1 MAQQTVIH
9 ASHLGAVYVS
19 EETVT
24 FGTAGTERRIHPRV
38 DTASLVPEQTEIEA
52 LRLRVVAHDPT
63 KPVRGYKGASGGF
76 EHYLQPDSTYL
87 VTAATPD
94 GDAASPLSVPMRCIL
109 GGESIAAGATIPS
122 GTYNVNGRVF
132 DVGTGQGARL
142 VEGQICA
149 VDQSNGGTEDL
160 VPCRVTT
167 RSTDT
172 ITVWPALAAAPD
184 AGGRV
189 INSRTWYATQT
200 NTRSMS
206 LALAPANGTALEY
219 RATGGTG
226 NVSISFT
233 RGELVTANFE
243 LTFADFTGP
252 ANLSLGAA
260 VAADPMASPLSTRGA
275 KMYLQPVATT
285 TRTCVKVDSFTLNIT
300 SGMEHLD
307 TLTCGVEGRK
317 GVMRS
322 AGLTEAFATIDLVC
336 DVDTDY
342 DTSYWT
348 SQTDLSLMLFVQL
361 DVSASVRRF
370 VVIDAPRVFVVGKPR
385 VERGDNNLS
394 KMSLTLRLLRDNTT
408 TGTGDLATAPLRIAT
423 I

>member
-9 ASHLGAVYVS
+9 ASHIGAVYVS
-19 EETVT
+19 EEIIA
-24 FGTAGTERRIHPRV
+24 FGTADVERRIHPRV
-38 DTASLVPEQTEIEA
+38 DTAALAAEQAEVEA

-63 KPVRGYKGASGGF
+63 KPVRGFKGATGGF
-76 EHYLQPDSTYL
+76 EHYLQPDATYL

-94 GDAASPLSVPMRCIL
+94 GDAAAPLTIPMRCIL

-122 GTYNVNGRVF
+122 GTYTPLVF
-132 DVGTGQGARL
+132 DVTATQGARL
-142 VEGQICA
+142 PAGQICA
-149 VDQSNGGTEDL
+149 VDQAAGSGTEDL
-160 VPCRVTT
+160 VPCRVTE
-167 RSTDT
+167 RVADT
-172 ITVWPALAAAPD
+172 IDVWPALAVAPD

-206 LALAPANGTALEY
+206 LALAPSNGTALEY

-243 LTFADFTGP
+243 LAFADFTGP

-260 VAADPMASPLSTRGA
+260 VAADPMAAPLSTRNA
-275 KMYLQPVATT
+275 KMFLQPVATT
-285 TRTCVKVDSFTLNIT
+285 TRACVKVDSFTLNIT

-322 AGLTEAFATIDLVC
+322 AGLTEAFATIDLVL

-342 DTSYWT
+342 DTSAWA

-385 VERGDNNLS
+385 VERGDNNLA

>member
-9 ASHLGAVYVS
+9 ASHIGAVYVS
-19 EETVT
+19 EEIIA
-24 FGTAGTERRIHPRV
+24 FGTADVERRIHPRV
-38 DTASLVPEQTEIEA
+38 DTAALAAEQAEVEA

-63 KPVRGYKGASGGF
+63 KPVRGFKGATGGF
-76 EHYLQPDSTYL
+76 EHYLQPDATYL

-94 GDAASPLSVPMRCIL
+94 GDAAAPLTIPMRCIL

-122 GTYNVNGRVF
+122 GTYTPLVF
-132 DVGTGQGARL
+132 DVTATQGARL
-142 VEGQICA
+142 PAGQICA
-149 VDQSNGGTEDL
+149 VDQAAGSGTEDL
-160 VPCRVTT
+160 VPCRVTE
-167 RSTDT
+167 RVTDT
-172 ITVWPALAAAPD
+172 IDVWPALAVAPD

-206 LALAPANGTALEY
+206 LALAPSNGTALEY

-243 LTFADFTGP
+243 LAFADFTGP

-260 VAADPMASPLSTRGA
+260 VAADPMATPLSTRGA

-285 TRTCVKVDSFTLNIT
+285 TRACVKVDSFTLNIT

-322 AGLTEAFATIDLVC
+322 AGLTEAFATIDLVL

-342 DTSYWT
+342 DTSAWA

>member
-19 EETVT
+19 EEST

-76 EHYLQPDSTYL
+76 EHYIQPDNTYL

-122 GTYNVNGRVF
+122 GTYTTEVF
-132 DVGTGQGARL
+132 DVTAGQGARL
-142 VEGQICA
+142 LSGQICA
-149 VDQSNGGTEDL
+149 VDQAAGGTEDL
-160 VPCRVTT
+160 VPCRVIT

-285 TRTCVKVDSFTLNIT
+285 TRDCVKVDSFTLNLT

-322 AGLTEAFATIDLVC
+322 AGLTEAFATIDLVL

-370 VVIDAPRVFVVGKPR
+370 VVIDAPRVFIVGKPR
-385 VERGDNNLS
+385 VERGDNSLA
-394 KMSLTLRLLRDNTT
+394 KMSLTLRCLRDNTT

>member
-19 EETVT
+19 EESP
-24 FGTAGTERRIHPRV
+24 FGTAGTEERIHPRV
-38 DTASLVPEQTEIEA
+38 DTATLSAEQTEIEA

-63 KPVRGYKGASGGF
+63 KPVRGYKAASGGF
-76 EHYLQPDSTYL
+76 EHYIQPDTTYL

-132 DVGTGQGARL
+132 DVGAATGSRL
-142 VEGQICA
+142 PAGQICA

-167 RSTDT
+167 RATDT
-172 ITVWPALAAAPD
+172 ITVWPALAAAPN

-206 LALAPANGTALEY
+206 LALAPSNGTALEY
-219 RATGGTG
+219 RALGGTG

-300 SGMEHLD
+300 SGMEHLE

-342 DTSYWT
+342 DTSYWA

-385 VERGDNNLS
+385 VERGDNNIS

>member
-9 ASHLGAVYVS
+9 ASHIGAVYVS
-19 EETVT
+19 EEIIA
-24 FGTAGTERRIHPRV
+24 FGTADVERRLHPRV
-38 DTASLVPEQTEIEA
+38 DTATIMAEQAEIEA

-63 KPVRGYKGASGGF
+63 KPVRGFKGATGGF
-76 EHYLQPDSTYL
+76 EHYLQPDATYL
-87 VTAATPD
+87 TATATPD
-94 GDAASPLSVPMRCIL
+94 TDAASPLSVPMRCIL
-109 GGESIAAGATIPS
+109 GGESIAAGATIPI
-122 GTYNVNGRVF
+122 GTYTTLVF
-132 DVGTGQGARL
+132 DVTATQGARL
-142 VEGQICA
+142 PAGHICA
-149 VDQSNGGTEDL
+149 VDQAAGSGTEDL

-167 RSTDT
+167 RATDT
-172 ITVWPALAAAPD
+172 ITVWPALATAPD
-184 AGGRV
+184 SGGRV
-189 INSRTWYATQT
+189 INGRNWYATQT

-206 LALAPANGTALEY
+206 LALAPSNGTALEY

-226 NVSISFT
+226 NITISFT
-233 RGELVTANFE
+233 RGELVTAGFE
-243 LTFADFTGP
+243 LAFADFTGP

-260 VAADPMASPLSTRGA
+260 VVADPMATPMSTRGA

-285 TRTCVKVDSFTLNIT
+285 TRECVKVDSFALSIT

-322 AGLTEAFATIDLVC
+322 AGLTEAFATIELVC

-342 DTSYWT
+342 DTSAWT

-370 VVIDAPRVFVVGKPR
+370 VVIDAPRVFIVGKPR
-385 VERGDNNLS
+385 VERGANNLA
-394 KMSLTLRLLRDNTT
+394 KMTLTLRLLRDNTT
-408 TGTGDLATAPLRIAT
+408 TGTNDLATTPLRIAT

>member
-19 EETVT
+19 EESP
-24 FGTAGTERRIHPRV
+24 FGTAGTEERIHPRV
-38 DTASLVPEQTEIEA
+38 DTATLSAEQTEIEA

-63 KPVRGYKGASGGF
+63 KPVRGYKAASGGF
-76 EHYLQPDSTYL
+76 EHYIQPDSTYL

-109 GGESIAAGATIPS
+109 GGESVAAGVTIPS
-122 GTYNVNGRVF
+122 GTYTPMKF
-132 DVGTGQGARL
+132 DVTATQGARL
-142 VEGQICA
+142 PAGQICA
-149 VDQSNGGTEDL
+149 VDQGAGSGTEDL
-160 VPCRVTT
+160 VVCRVIE
-167 RSTDT
+167 RANDT
-172 ITVWPALAAAPD
+172 IEVWPALALAPD

-189 INSRTWYATQT
+189 INGRTWYATQT

-206 LALAPANGTALEY
+206 MALAPSNGTALEY
-219 RATGGTG
+219 RALGGTG
-226 NVSISFT
+226 NVSVSFT

-243 LTFADFTGP
+243 LTFADFVGP

-300 SGMEHLD
+300 SGMEHLE

-342 DTSYWT
+342 DTSYWA

-385 VERGDNNLS
+385 VERGDNNIS

>member
-9 ASHLGAVYVS
+9 ASHIGAVYVS
-19 EETVT
+19 EEIIA
-24 FGTAGTERRIHPRV
+24 FGTADVERRIHPRV
-38 DTASLVPEQTEIEA
+38 DTAAIMPEQAEIEA

-63 KPVRGYKGASGGF
+63 KPVRGFKGATGGF
-76 EHYLQPDSTYL
+76 EHYLQPDTTYL
-87 VTAATPD
+87 VTTATPD
-94 GDAASPLSVPMRCIL
+94 TDAAAPLSVPMRCIL

-122 GTYNVNGRVF
+122 GTYSTVAF
-132 DVGTGQGARL
+132 DVTAGQGARIPA
-142 VEGQICA
+142 GQICA
-149 VDQSNGGTEDL
+149 VDQAAGSGTEDL
-160 VPCRVTT
+160 VPCRVRV
-167 RSTDT
+167 RSTDA
-172 ITVWPALAAAPD
+172 ITVWPALATAPD

-206 LALAPANGTALEY
+206 LALAPSNGTALEY

-226 NVSISFT
+226 NVTISFT
-233 RGELVTANFE
+233 RGELVTAGFE
-243 LTFADFTGP
+243 LAFATFTGP

-260 VAADPMASPLSTRGA
+260 VVADPMATPLSTRGA

-285 TRTCVKVDSFTLNIT
+285 TRECVKVDSFALSIT

-322 AGLTEAFATIDLVC
+322 AGLTEAFATIELVC

-342 DTSYWT
+342 DTSAWT

-370 VVIDAPRVFVVGKPR
+370 VVIDAPRVFIVGKPR
-385 VERGDNNLS
+385 VERGANNLA
-394 KMSLTLRLLRDNTT
+394 KMTLTLRLLRDNTT
-408 TGTGDLATAPLRIAT
+408 TGSGDLATAPLRIAT

>member
-9 ASHLGAVYVS
+9 ASHIGAVYVS
-19 EETVT
+19 EEIIA
-24 FGTAGTERRIHPRV
+24 FGTADVERRIHPRV
-38 DTASLVPEQTEIEA
+38 DTAALAAEQAEVEA

-63 KPVRGYKGASGGF
+63 KPVRGFKGATGGF
-76 EHYLQPDSTYL
+76 EHYLQPDTTYL

-94 GDAASPLSVPMRCIL
+94 GDAAAPLTIPMRCIL

-122 GTYNVNGRVF
+122 GTYTPLVF
-132 DVGTGQGARL
+132 DVTATQGARL
-142 VEGQICA
+142 PAGQICA
-149 VDQSNGGTEDL
+149 VDQAAGSGTEDL
-160 VPCRVTT
+160 VPCRVTE
-167 RSTDT
+167 RVADT
-172 ITVWPALAAAPD
+172 IDVWPALAVAPD

-206 LALAPANGTALEY
+206 LALAPSNGTALEY

-243 LTFADFTGP
+243 LAFADFTGP

-260 VAADPMASPLSTRGA
+260 VAADPMAAPLSTRNA
-275 KMYLQPVATT
+275 KMFLQPVATT
-285 TRTCVKVDSFTLNIT
+285 TRACVKVDSFTLNIT

-322 AGLTEAFATIDLVC
+322 AGLTEAFATIDLVL

-342 DTSYWT
+342 DTSAWA

-385 VERGDNNLS
+385 VERGDNNLA